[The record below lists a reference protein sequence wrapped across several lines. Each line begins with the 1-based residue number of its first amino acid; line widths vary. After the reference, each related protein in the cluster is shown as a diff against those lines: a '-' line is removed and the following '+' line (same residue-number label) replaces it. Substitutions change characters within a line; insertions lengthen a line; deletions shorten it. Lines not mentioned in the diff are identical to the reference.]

1 MHNGRN
7 WIAVLAVAVLAL
19 SAPALARDLSV
30 VSWGGAYQDAQRDV
44 YFKPFMEKSK
54 IPMTEENWDGGV
66 GTLRAKIQGGN
77 NNWDVVQ
84 VESEELL
91 LGCEEGLYEKKIGR
105 ASCRERV

>member
-1 MHNGRN
+1 MHNGRG
-7 WIAVLAVAVLAL
+7 WITALAAATFVLA
-19 SAPALARDLSV
+19 APTLARDLSV

-44 YFKPFMEKSK
+44 YFKPFMAKTK
-54 IPMTEENWDGGV
+54 IGMTEENWDGGV

-91 LGCEEGLYEKKIGR
+91 IGCEEALYEKID
-105 ASCRERV
+105 